1 MDIFADFAARIL
13 NALKELYP
21 DHKELDQL
29 AQKATAEPPRDP
41 SHGAISSNIA
51 MVCAKALK
59 TNPRQLATSLK
70 EILIKDQDIT
80 ALDIAGPGFLNF
92 TLADNVW
99 QRVLSS
105 VLNHPKNFGRSDIGQ
120 GRAVNVEFV
129 SANPTGPM
137 HVGHTRGAVF
147 GDALASLLDFCGFDV
162 TREYYI
168 NDAGAQIN
176 ILARSAFL
184 RYREALGQQIG
195 EIPAGLYPGDYLVPV
210 GEALAKEFGDKFENA
225 AETEWLPVFKSIVLE
240 AMMDLIR
247 QDLQLLGVNHDYFF
261 SERKLHGDEGKI
273 AKTLAALEKENLVYQ
288 GTLPPPKGKPTEDW
302 EDREQ
307 TLFRAK
313 QFGDDTDRPLIKSN
327 GDYTYFAADIAYHR
341 DKFLRGF
348 NDQIIV
354 LGADHSGYTKRLQA
368 AVKAVSDGKASIDVK
383 ICQIVRLMRDGK
395 PFKMSKRSGDLVT
408 VQDVVGEVGCDA
420 VRFMLLFRRNE
431 APMDFDFAKVKE
443 QTRENPVFYVQYAH
457 ARACSIVR
465 KTLEEMP
472 RLDISDAK
480 LAKADL
486 SLLSSSDDIELLQTL
501 AQWPRMVAAAARA
514 HEPHRVAFYLYDL
527 AGAFHGFWAKGGH
540 DKSLRFV
547 NHEQPELTLSRLA
560 MVRAI
565 QHVLE
570 QGLGL
575 LGVSAP
581 QQLS

>member
-1 MDIFADFAARIL
+1 MDIFADFANRIS
-13 NALKELYP
+13 NALKQLYP
-21 DHKELDQL
+21 ERDDLDVL
-29 AQKATAEPPRDP
+29 AQKSTVEPPRDP

-51 MVCAKALK
+51 MVCAKSLK
-59 TNPRQLATSLK
+59 IAPRQLAASLK
-70 EILIKDQDIT
+70 EILIGDPDIV

-92 TLADNVW
+92 TLSDNVW
-99 QRVLSS
+99 QRVLLS
-105 VLNHPKNFGRSDIGQ
+105 VLEYPQEFARSDIGR

-168 NDAGAQIN
+168 NDAGSQID
-176 ILARSAFL
+176 ILARSVFL
-184 RYREALGQQIG
+184 RYRQVLGQEVG
-195 EIPAGLYPGDYLVPV
+195 EIPAGLYPGEYLVPV
-210 GEALAKEFGDKFENA
+210 AEDLVKKFGNEFENSP
-225 AETEWLPVFKSIVLE
+225 ETEWLPVFKPLVLD

-247 QDLQLLGVNHDYFF
+247 QDLQLLGVSHDHFF
-261 SERKLHGDEGKI
+261 SERQLHGENGKI
-273 AKTLAALEKENLVYQ
+273 AQTLDALRKKNLVYQ
-288 GTLPPPKGKPTEDW
+288 GTLPPPKGKPPEDW

-368 AVKAVSDGKASIDVK
+368 AVKAVSDGRASIDVK
-383 ICQIVRLMRDGK
+383 ICQIVRLLRDGK

-408 VQDVVGEVGCDA
+408 VSDVVGEVGRDA

-431 APMDFDFAKVKE
+431 APMDFDFAMVKE

-457 ARACSIVR
+457 ARACSIAR
-465 KTLEEMP
+465 RAIEEMP
-472 RLDISDAK
+472 QLDISDAR

-486 SLLSSSDDIELLQTL
+486 LLLASEHDIELLQTL
-501 AQWPRMVAAAARA
+501 AQWPRTLAAAARA
-514 HEPHRVAFYLYDL
+514 HEPHRVAFYLYEL
-527 AGAFHGFWAKGGH
+527 AGSFHGFWARGGQ

-547 NHEQPELTLSRLA
+547 NREQPELTLSRLA

-575 LGVSAP
+575 LGVGAP
-581 QQLS
+581 RQLS